1 MTLEII
7 DITKR
12 FGSFTLGPLNLK
24 MDEEVMVILGPTG
37 SGKTTLIN
45 LVAGIITPDSGRII
59 LDGVDITKKET
70 ESRRIGYVFQ
80 DPTLFP
86 HLDVYENILFG
97 LKRKDRT
104 NRETMTL
111 VRKIIDDLGITH
123 LLKRSIDGLSGGEMQ
138 KISLARMLVIRPN
151 IILLDE
157 PLSHL
162 DISTRDRLRIELRSI
177 LRKQQLPTIYV
188 THFEEDIYG
197 LSDSI
202 AILNNGIVEE
212 IGNLEQILNSYNKPV
227 SKLDSFLYKV
237 TGGGNY
243 ISGNV
248 ISSKNDVTAFRV
260 GSNVLFTVGNFS
272 SRSKIGVMVKREDI
286 ILSKEKIRTSA
297 RNMVYGEIVDITYT
311 SNLVDVYLK
320 SDELKLVS
328 RITKFAAEELDI
340 TVGEHVY
347 AVFKASAPHVIREEI
362 DIKQESEPHKTKV
375 AKD

>member
-12 FGSFTLGPLNLK
+12 FGLFTLGPLSLSIDK
-24 MDEEVMVILGPTG
+24 DVMVILGPTG

-45 LVAGIITPDSGRII
+45 LVAGIIRADKGRII
-59 LDGVDITKKET
+59 LDGVDITNKET

-97 LKRKDRT
+97 IKRKERE
-104 NRETMTL
+104 NRETMIL
-111 VRKIIDDLGITH
+111 VRKIIDDLGIAN

-138 KISLARMLVIRPN
+138 KISLARMLVISPK

-162 DISTRDRLRIELRSI
+162 DTSTQDRLRIELRSI
-177 LRKQQLPTIYV
+177 LRKQRLPTIYV
-188 THFEEDIYG
+188 THFEEDIYA

-202 AILNNGIVEE
+202 AILKNGKIEE
-212 IGNLEQILNSYNKPV
+212 TGNLEQILNSYNKPL
-227 SKLDSFLYKV
+227 SPSHSFLYTV

-243 ISGNV
+243 ISGKV
-248 ISSKNDVTAFRV
+248 INSKNDLTAFKV
-260 GSNVLFTVGNFS
+260 GSNILFTVGIIS
-272 SRSKIGVMVKREDI
+272 SQSKIGVMVKREDI

-297 RNMVYGEIVDITYT
+297 RNMVYCEVVDIMQR
-311 SNLVDVYLK
+311 SNVVDVYLK
-320 SDELKLVS
+320 SDELKVVS
-328 RITKFAAEELDI
+328 RITKTAAEELGI

-347 AVFKASAPHVIREEI
+347 AIFKASAPHIIREDA
-362 DIKQESEPHKTKV
+362 DIK
-375 AKD
+375 